1 MSYHIFASVID
12 GLPSL
17 TIRDSA
23 SGQTVLVWTGSGV
36 TSALQG
42 EPETRR
48 LFRQLLL
55 LSCRQE
61 LANTRVFTAHPC
73 ATPWR

>member
-1 MSYHIFASVID
+1 MSYHIFASVCD

-17 TIRDSA
+17 VIRDSV
-23 SGQTVLVWTGSGV
+23 SGEIVLRWKGSGV

-48 LFRQLLL
+48 LFRELLL

-61 LANTRVFTAHPC
+61 LANTRIFTALS
-73 ATPWR
+73 A